1 MLDVEGKGV
10 HDVGVVAPVVH
21 QDDLVKDL
29 RRAPVQDTPHSPQES
44 GECLIVEDD
53 DHAGG
58 GEVVEDIGEGL
69 ALPRPHV

>member
-10 HDVGVVAPVVH
+10 HDVGVVIPVVD

-29 RRAPVQDTPHSPQES
+29 RRAPVKDTPHGSQEG
-44 GECLIVEDD
+44 GERLVIEDD

-58 GEVVEDIGEGL
+58 GEVVEDIG
-69 ALPRPHV
+69 

>member
-1 MLDVEGKGV
+1 MLDVEGESV
-10 HDVGVVAPVVH
+10 HNISVVAPVVH

-29 RRAPVQDTPHSPQES
+29 GRAAVQDAPHGPQES
-44 GECLIVEDD
+44 GERLVIEDD